1 MKNIIPY
8 LTFNGNT
15 EEALNYYKSVLGGE
29 IVSISRFKDAPPMD
43 GVEMTE
49 ESLNLVMNAVYVIN
63 EYITLMASDGHPSYD
78 EVPFGQNISLA
89 ITADSKEEVDT
100 FFEGLS
106 ADGIIT
112 MPLEDTFWGAYF
124 GMCEDKFGVNWMI
137 NFDQNEA
144 DSE

>member
-1 MKNIIPY
+1 MINIIPY

-15 EEALNYYKSVLGGE
+15 EEAFNYYQSVLGGE
-29 IVSISRFKDAPPMD
+29 IVSLSRFKDAPPLD

-63 EYITLMASDGHPSYD
+63 DHITIMASDGHPSFD

-89 ITADSKEEVDT
+89 ITAESKEEVDT
-100 FFEGLS
+100 FFKGLS
-106 ADGIIT
+106 EGGIIT

-124 GMCEDKFGVNWMI
+124 GMCEDKFGINWMI
-137 NFDQNEA
+137 NFDTN
-144 DSE
+144 

>member
-29 IVSISRFKDAPPMD
+29 IVSLSRFKDAPPMD

-49 ESLNLVMNAVYVIN
+49 ESLNLVMNAAYVIN
-63 EYITLMASDGHPSYD
+63 EYITIMASDGHPSFD
-78 EVPFGQNISLA
+78 EIPFGENISLA
-89 ITADSKEEVDT
+89 ITAETKEEANAI
-100 FFEGLS
+100 FKGLS
-106 ADGIIT
+106 ADGVIT
-112 MPLEDTFWGAYF
+112 MPLNETFWGSYF

-137 NFDQNEA
+137 NYELNEA
-144 DSE
+144 KS